1 MSKSPQDDN
10 LLSPELS
17 TDEDFEEILRECER
31 NRLYESICKELATI
45 QWQIVEKI
53 DPETGFIWQ
62 VLTGPD
68 GAPLWAI
75 NHADKGI
82 AAMVVKA
89 LLQGFTRG
97 QDSERNKTLDQLGE
111 LELFDPMKMPWAN

>member
-1 MSKSPQDDN
+1 MSKPPKDN
-10 LLSPELS
+10 LLD
-17 TDEDFEEILRECER
+17 DEDEKILRESER
-31 NRLYESICKELATI
+31 NRLYENICEELATI
-45 QWQIVEKI
+45 EWQIVEKT

-68 GAPLWAI
+68 GVALWAI

-89 LLQGFTRG
+89 LLQGFMRG
-97 QDSERNKTLDQLGE
+97 QDSERNQTMNQLNKLESFDQT
-111 LELFDPMKMPWAN
+111 KMPWEN